1 MKILID
7 NGHGCNTPG
16 KRSPDGRLQEWQWTR
31 GIAKRIVDGLLAK
44 GYDASLLVAEDHDVS
59 LRERVARA
67 NRYADALVVSVHVN
81 AAGMGNAWRLARGW
95 SVHVSR
101 NAGMGSRRLAALLA
115 DSAREHGLTV
125 RTPLPHCDYW
135 TQNLAICRDTRCT
148 AVLTENLFMDNRQD
162 CALLLSAEWQKAI
175 ADTHVQAITNYLA
188 TC

>member
-16 KRSPDGRLQEWQWTR
+16 KRSPDGSLHEWQWTR
-31 GIAKRIVDGLLAK
+31 GIAASIVDGLQAR
-44 GYDASLLVAEDHDVS
+44 GHDASLLVAEDADVS
-59 LRERVARA
+59 LRERVVRA
-67 NRYADALVVSVHVN
+67 NRHADAIVVSVHVN

-101 NAGMGSRRLAALLA
+101 NSGMGSRRLAALLA
-115 DSAREHGLTV
+115 DSARAHGLTV
-125 RTPLPHCDYW
+125 RTPMPQCDYW
-135 TQNLAICRDTRCT
+135 TQNLAICRDTRCP

-162 CALLLSAEWQKAI
+162 CALLLSTEGQKAI
-175 ADTHVQAITNYLA
+175 VDAHVQAIDIYVK

>member
-31 GIAKRIVDGLLAK
+31 RIAARIVDALRLR
-44 GYDASLLVAEDHDVS
+44 GYDAELLVPEDHDVS

-81 AAGMGNAWRLARGW
+81 AAGMGNAWRTARGW

-115 DSAREHGLTV
+115 ESARARGLAV
-125 RTPLPHCDYW
+125 RVPLPGCDYW
-135 TQNLAICRDTRCT
+135 TQNLAICRDTRCP

-162 CALLLSAEWQKAI
+162 CAFLLTLQGQRDLAEAHLDAI
-175 ADTHVQAITNYLA
+175 IKYVEI
-188 TC
+188 C